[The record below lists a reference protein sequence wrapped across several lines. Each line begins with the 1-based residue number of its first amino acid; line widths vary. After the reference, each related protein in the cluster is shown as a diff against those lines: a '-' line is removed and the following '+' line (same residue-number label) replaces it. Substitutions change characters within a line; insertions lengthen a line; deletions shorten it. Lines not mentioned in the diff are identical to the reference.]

1 MNKYEFNV
9 DKSGKL
15 SDALYS
21 FGLKPSQVNKLL
33 KNKDVRIDNVKYN
46 FDALVDMGQ
55 KITFFINED
64 LEKSAKNFEIIF
76 EDENILIIN
85 KPANIEVTGSEKSID
100 KLLNVRAVHRL
111 DKNTKGLL
119 VFAKNKIA
127 EENLLSAFKNKSIE
141 KHYVCEVLGNSN
153 YNGKIY
159 EAYLKK
165 DSKLAMVQ
173 VSKEQKPGSAKIL
186 TQFLTIKKGNKTSVV
201 ECNLLTGKTHQ
212 IRAHLAYLGTPI
224 LGDDK
229 YGNKDANKLFKETKQ
244 KLFCYYLK
252 FKDLNGALEYL
263 NGKEFIIY
271 DKWCENILKTFI
283 NNQE

>member
-1 MNKYEFNV
+1 MNKYEFIV
-9 DKSGKL
+9 DKSCKL

-33 KNKDVRIDNVKYN
+33 KNKDVRIDNIKYN
-46 FDALVDMGQ
+46 FDALVDKGQ
-55 KITFFINED
+55 NITFFINED
-64 LEKSAKNFEIIF
+64 LEESSKKFNIVF
-76 EDENILIIN
+76 EDSNIVIIN
-85 KPANIEVTGSEKSID
+85 KPAGIEVKGSEKSID
-100 KLLNVRAVHRL
+100 KLMSVRAVHRL

-119 VFAKNKIA
+119 VLAKNRNA
-127 EENLLSAFKNKSIE
+127 EESLLKAFKEGNIE
-141 KHYVCEVLGNSN
+141 KHYVCEVVGDSN
-153 YNGKIY
+153 YSGRIY

-173 VSKEQKPGSAKIL
+173 VSKEQMPGSSKIL

-229 YGNKDANKLFKETKQ
+229 YGNKETNKFFKENKQ

-252 FKDLNGALEYL
+252 FKNLCAPLEYL
-263 NGKEFIIY
+263 NNKEFIIY
-271 DKWCENILKTFI
+271 DNWCENILKTFKT
-283 NNQE
+283 NQE

>member
-21 FGLKPSQVNKLL
+21 FGLKPSQVSKLF
-33 KNKDVRIDNVKYN
+33 KNKDVRVDNIKYN
-46 FDALVDMGQ
+46 FDALVDEGQ
-55 KITFFINED
+55 KITFFLNED
-64 LEKSAKNFEIIF
+64 LEQSIKNFDIVF
-76 EDENILIIN
+76 EDSNILIVN
-85 KPANIEVTGSEKSID
+85 KPAGIEVTGSEKSID

-119 VFAKNKIA
+119 VFAKNKQA
-127 EENLLSAFKNKSIE
+127 EDSLLNAFKNGKIE
-141 KHYVCEVLGNSN
+141 KRYVCEVLGDSN

-165 DSKLAMVQ
+165 DSKLAFVK
-173 VSKEQKPGSAKIL
+173 VSKEAMPNSAKIL
-186 TQFLTIKKGNKTSVV
+186 TQFLTIKRGLKTSVV

-212 IRAHLAYLGTPI
+212 IRAHLAFLGTPI

-229 YGNKDANKLFKETKQ
+229 YGNKEVNKLFKETKQ

-263 NGKEFIIY
+263 NGKEFFIY
-271 DKWCENILKTFI
+271 DKWCENILKTLR